1 MSKYLPDWLK
11 RPTPSIGKSLSV
23 NKILKQLNLNTVCQS
38 AKCPNLLECFSGGT
52 ATFLILGNKC
62 TRHCRFCAIPSSN
75 ESAMSAEQ
83 MAKEPAEITQAVI
96 KLNLKHIVITSVTRD
111 DLVDGGS
118 GYFAKAVRSIRNNCS
133 SVTIEVL
140 TPDFNGN
147 TNAVKTVANARPDVF
162 NHNLETVPSLYQSIR
177 PKANYQLSLDLI
189 RFVKDNYPGIIT
201 KSGLMVGLGEKKEDV
216 LPVLKNLVKYGCDVV
231 TIGQYLKPVASA
243 DTIPVQRFIPP
254 EEFEQYR
261 KNAMELGFKGVSAGP
276 FVRSSYNAYEFVQS

>member
-1 MSKYLPDWLK
+1 
-11 RPTPSIGKSLSV
+11 
-23 NKILKQLNLNTVCQS
+23 
-38 AKCPNLLECFSGGT
+38 
-52 ATFLILGNKC
+52 
-62 TRHCRFCAIPSSN
+62 
-75 ESAMSAEQ
+75 